1 MFPVGS
7 SGLEDQVLSGEC
19 RTWWSLCVSGHEE
32 DPESKVARGR
42 AGGKVDMWWMPK
54 VSRST

>member
-1 MFPVGS
+1 M
-7 SGLEDQVLSGEC
+7 L
-19 RTWWSLCVSGHEE
+19 GHKE

-54 VSRST
+54 VTRST